1 MFERVNLED
10 ARYIDYSELL
20 DHLHEQFPA
29 VPRHRI
35 ESIIVAE
42 NDAITG
48 GFLRIVPAEVATGA
62 VEMLEREPMAAS
74 EDGEVA

>member
-20 DHLHEQFPA
+20 DHLQEQFPA

-62 VEMLEREPMAAS
+62 VEMLERESMAAS

>member
-1 MFERVNLED
+1 MFERVSLED
-10 ARYIDYSELL
+10 AKYIGYTELL
-20 DHLHEQFPA
+20 DQLQEQFPA
-29 VPRHRI
+29 VARHRI

-62 VEMLEREPMAAS
+62 IEMLEREPVGTG
-74 EDGEVA
+74 EDGEVE